1 MLRQKMLIAKRG
13 SLEKKLQELRNKKK
27 QLRVTEDELQA
38 QIDEL
43 QDVTP
48 EIEAQVEDLERQQT
62 ETDDAI
68 AEILDEIDAVKEE
81 LASIDEGFADIDEN
95 LDEERTR
102 RTNERAAGSP
112 RMIRSHPASRHFRCR
127 SRCFDT
133 RSDMEAFYAQKEMKD
148 FISRVRSMASAS
160 TRPSGR
166 RAVSG
171 ADLGIPDVLLGLI
184 RDNLGE
190 YSKLIRHVRLREV
203 NGTSRQNVT
212 GQVPEGVWTEMC
224 AALNEM
230 SFGFTQIELDGYKVG
245 GYVTICRAVLADST
259 DINLGE
265 EIVENLLRAVGKAL
279 DKAIIFGLG
288 PNSKMPVGFAT
299 RLAEQ
304 SQPAYWGANQGT
316 WTDLHSSHVLT
327 LNLTSATGV
336 SFFSPLILALGK
348 AEPNYSD
355 GNTVWC
361 MNRTTH
367 MAIKAAG
374 LAFDAAGALVSG
386 VNGTM
391 PVEGG
396 EIVELDFL
404 PDYWIGGGFLDLFL
418 LGEREG
424 ATWARSDDVRFFED
438 EAAFKV
444 TARYDGKPIRGEG
457 FVVIGI
463 NNSAPAT
470 SQSFATDYANKT
482 MNVLIC
488 TAAAGAAV
496 GKTVVTVT
504 GSVADTPTLK
514 YAVRYGGSISV
525 GGTVGAEFAAL
536 TSGTTAITAAAGAP
550 ITVVELDSD
559 GRVVSMG
566 TVLSVPKA
574 S

>member
-1 MLRQKMLIAKRG
+1 MLKQKMLITKRG
-13 SLEKKLQELRNKKK
+13 ALEKKLTELRNKKK
-27 QLRVTEDELQA
+27 QLRATEDELQA

-68 AEILDEIDAVKEE
+68 AEILDQIDEVKEE
-81 LASIDEGFADIDEN
+81 LASIDDGFAEIDDNME
-95 LDEERTR
+95 DARSR
-102 RTNERAAGSP
+102 RSAGSAP
-112 RMIRSHPASRHFRCR
+112 RLQRSAASRSFRCR
-127 SRCFDT
+127 SRCFET
-133 RSDMEAFYAQKEMKD
+133 RADMEAFYAQREMKD
-148 FISRVRSMASAS
+148 FISKVRAMAIASA
-160 TRPSGR
+160 RPGGR
-166 RAVSG
+166 RSVSG

-203 NGTSRQNVT
+203 NGTARQNVT

-224 AALNEM
+224 ASLNEL
-230 SFGFTQIELDGYKVG
+230 SFGFTQIEMDGYKVG

-279 DKAIIFGLG
+279 DKAIIFGKG

-299 RLAEQ
+299 RLAETE
-304 SQPAYWGANQGT
+304 QPAYWGANQGV

-327 LNLTSATGV
+327 LNLSAATGV
-336 SFFSPLILALGK
+336 QFFQPMILALGK
-348 AEPNYSD
+348 ADPAYSD
-355 GNTVWC
+355 GGTVWC

-374 LAFDAAGALVSG
+374 LAFTDAGTLVSG
-386 VNGTM
+386 INGSM

-404 PDYWIGGGFLDLFL
+404 PDYWVGGGFLDLYL
-418 LGEREG
+418 MTEREG

-438 EAAFKV
+438 EAAFKA

-457 FVVIGI
+457 FVVLSF
-463 NNSAPAT
+463 NNSAPVTA
-470 SQSFATDYANKT
+470 QDFATDYANKA

-488 TAAAGAAV
+488 TAAQGGTS

-504 GSVADTPTLK
+504 GAVADAPVLK
-514 YAVRYGGSISV
+514 YAVRYGGSIAV
-525 GGTVGAEFAAL
+525 GDAAPADFADL
-536 TSGTTAITAAAGAP
+536 TSGSTAITAAAGAP
-550 ITVVELDSD
+550 ITVVELDAA
-559 GRVVSMG
+559 GRVISAG
-566 TVLSVPKA
+566 SVLSVPKA
-574 S
+574 